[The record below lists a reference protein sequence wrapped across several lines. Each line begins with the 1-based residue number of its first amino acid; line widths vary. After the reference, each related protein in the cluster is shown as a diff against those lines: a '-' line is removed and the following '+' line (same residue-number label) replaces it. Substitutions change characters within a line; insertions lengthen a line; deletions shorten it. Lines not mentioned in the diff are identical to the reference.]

1 MLRDGEILAFVR
13 GLEEGGSELQM
24 SGFEFVSMANYGLED
39 ERYAIEFFLF
49 CSHEVIAIMKNMGSW
64 DICLVWVLE
73 KKEKGVVEFRNVK
86 TQVTREGLGFF
97 EGCDEIKKNLDT
109 LNGNFVKEG
118 GNFPYCGFFE
128 PWVGK
133 NGKVYPGWEMFFN
146 EKLTFKENPTVVIKE
161 IQDEVDWVSYM
172 GAEATK
178 TMMKT
183 SGDVFAITNEE
194 PGDPSTFIMLI
205 MGPINNWT

>member
-24 SGFEFVSMANYGLED
+24 SGFEFVSIANYGLED
-39 ERYAIEFFLF
+39 ERYAIDFFLF
-49 CSHEVIAIMKNMGSW
+49 CSHEVIAIMKSMGYIPSMG
-64 DICLVWVLE
+64 LGKE
-73 KKEKGVVEFRNVK
+73 EKGVVEFRNVK
-86 TQVTREGLGFF
+86 IQVTREDLGFF

-109 LNGNFVKEG
+109 LNGNFMKEG
-118 GNFPYCGFFE
+118 GNFPYCGFSE

-133 NGKVYPGWEMFFN
+133 NGKVYPGWEIFFY

-161 IQDEVDWVSYM
+161 IQEEVDSVSYM

-183 SGDVFAITNEE
+183 SGDVFAYY
-194 PGDPSTFIMLI
+194 GAY
-205 MGPINNWT
+205 